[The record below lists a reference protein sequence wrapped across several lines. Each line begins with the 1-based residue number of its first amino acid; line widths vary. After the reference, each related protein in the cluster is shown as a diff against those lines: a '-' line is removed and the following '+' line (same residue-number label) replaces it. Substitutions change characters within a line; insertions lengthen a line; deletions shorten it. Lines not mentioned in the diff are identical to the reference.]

1 MSQSNGVFI
10 FEIQSLAEEE
20 SREYK
25 FLYDESEVF
34 VFYLYFNIQNTQ
46 KIIMYQQLLL
56 FVTWVSSLPFQFI
69 VHSLTVWWIT
79 TTVSLCD
86 CISLVNQTL
95 IN

>member
-56 FVTWVSSLPFQFI
+56 FVT
-69 VHSLTVWWIT
+69 
-79 TTVSLCD
+79 
-86 CISLVNQTL
+86 
-95 IN
+95 